1 MIWYVMKETFLVLN
15 LSKEI
20 NNWLFFMK
28 KLNFQI
34 LISQKERFIT
44 KTNKK
49 NLMGSD
55 QILPIKEMSS

>member
-44 KTNKK
+44 KTNKN
-49 NLMGSD
+49 NLMDSD
-55 QILPIKEMSS
+55 LILPIKEMSS

>member
-1 MIWYVMKETFLVLN
+1 MIWCVMKETFLVLN

-44 KTNKK
+44 KTNKN